1 MPRSASHGSASDARC
16 PVTAVV
22 DLVGGKWKIPLLW
35 HLQRG
40 PLRYG
45 ALRRAIPGIS
55 EKMLGQ
61 QLRALADD
69 GLVERTA
76 YAEIPP
82 RVEYALTKRGRALT
96 PALNAL
102 AEWGLSHLD
111 GPWQARRE
119 PAEASPSR

>member
-1 MPRSASHGSASDARC
+1 MPRPASDARC

-45 ALRRAIPGIS
+45 GLRRAIPGIS

-61 QLRALADD
+61 QLRALAAG

-82 RVEYALTKRGRALT
+82 RVEYALTERGRALT

-102 AEWGLSHLD
+102 ADWGLSHLD
-111 GPWQARRE
+111 GPWQGRRE

>member
-1 MPRSASHGSASDARC
+1 MPSAASDAHC

-45 ALRRAIPGIS
+45 DLRRAVLGIS

-82 RVEYALTKRGRALT
+82 RVEYDLTEHGRALT

-102 AEWGLSHLD
+102 AEWGLEHLD
-111 GPWQARRE
+111 GPWNERPEPVRE
-119 PAEASPSR
+119 G